1 MINQILLGDCFDV
14 LSNVESNSVDLIL
27 TDPPYDISRKSYF
40 GSGSNTNKKFK
51 DISIDF
57 GYWDKDIDMD
67 RLFSEFYRVLRKGG
81 TVIIFYDIWK
91 SNIIYDA
98 SKKNKFKQ
106 PRVCQW
112 IKNNAVPINS
122 KVNYLSNSTE
132 YFFSFVKGKLPTF
145 NSEYDNATYYFPL
158 CHGRERLNH
167 PTQKPLK
174 LISELVKKHSNQGDL
189 VLDPFSGTGTLAESC
204 ILNGRNYLCIEM
216 DEIYHRISIERINSI
231 LGI

>member
-57 GYWDKDIDMD
+57 GYWDKDIDMY

-91 SNIIYDA
+91 SNIIY
-98 SKKNKFKQ
+98 K
-106 PRVCQW
+106 R
-112 IKNNAVPINS
+112 
-122 KVNYLSNSTE
+122 
-132 YFFSFVKGKLPTF
+132 
-145 NSEYDNATYYFPL
+145 
-158 CHGRERLNH
+158 
-167 PTQKPLK
+167 
-174 LISELVKKHSNQGDL
+174 
-189 VLDPFSGTGTLAESC
+189 SC
-204 ILNGRNYLCIEM
+204 
-216 DEIYHRISIERINSI
+216 
-231 LGI
+231 